1 MGGEEVV
8 SPNAADELAAD
19 LLLTRLAVGHD
30 PAARGEDRDA
40 HARTDARD
48 AVVADV
54 DAAAGTRDAADA
66 VNGARSITPTT
77 PSNDRDRPVLQV
89 IVGSTR
95 PGRIGRSFA
104 EWIER
109 AATDHG
115 DFTVEMVD
123 LTDVA
128 LPFLDEPNHPR
139 LAQYTHQH
147 TRDWSAT
154 ISRADAFILVTPEY
168 NHSYNAVLKN
178 AIDFL
183 HNEWKHKAVCF
194 LSYGGVSAGT
204 RAMQALEPVVLSVGM
219 APVASAVTVP
229 FAAQFLD
236 DDGVV
241 QPNEIMTASAK
252 TMLDDL
258 AAQTAALATRRA
270 AI

>member
-1 MGGEEVV
+1 MCG
-8 SPNAADELAAD
+8 
-19 LLLTRLAVGHD
+19 
-30 PAARGEDRDA
+30 
-40 HARTDARD
+40 
-48 AVVADV
+48 
-54 DAAAGTRDAADA
+54 
-66 VNGARSITPTT
+66 
-77 PSNDRDRPVLQV
+77 
-89 IVGSTR
+89 IVGYVGS
-95 PGRIGRSFA
+95 
-104 EWIER
+104 R
-109 AATDHG
+109 AATPIVIEGLKRLEYRGYDSAGIATMHAG
-115 DFTVEMVD
+115 KINVVKTIGR
-123 LTDVA
+123 VA
-128 LPFLDEPNHPR
+128 NLEDKLETLGGVR
-139 LAQYTHQH
+139 GTIGMCH
-147 TRDWSAT
+147 TRWAT
-154 ISRADAFILVTPEY
+154 HGGVTDPNAHPHTDDRAGICLIHNGIIENYA
-168 NHSYNAVLKN
+168 SLKN

>member
-1 MGGEEVV
+1 MT
-8 SPNAADELAAD
+8 ND
-19 LLLTRLAVGHD
+19 
-30 PAARGEDRDA
+30 DA
-40 HARTDARD
+40 ST
-48 AVVADV
+48 
-54 DAAAGTRDAADA
+54 
-66 VNGARSITPTT
+66 TT

-109 AATDHG
+109 IATDHG

>member
-1 MGGEEVV
+1 M
-8 SPNAADELAAD
+8 SNNDE
-19 LLLTRLAVGHD
+19 
-30 PAARGEDRDA
+30 PA
-40 HARTDARD
+40 
-48 AVVADV
+48 
-54 DAAAGTRDAADA
+54 
-66 VNGARSITPTT
+66 TT
-77 PSNDRDRPVLQV
+77 PNSDRDRPVLQV

-95 PGRIGRSFA
+95 PGRIGRSFG

-109 AATDHG
+109 IAAEHG
-115 DFTVEMVD
+115 HFTVEMVD
-123 LTDVA
+123 LAEVA

-139 LAQYTHQH
+139 LAQYLHQH
-147 TRDWSAT
+147 TRDWSAMA
-154 ISRADAFILVTPEY
+154 SRADAFILVTPEY

-183 HNEWKHKAVCF
+183 HNEWKHKAVGF

-204 RAMQALEPVVLSVGM
+204 RAMQALEPVVLAVAM
-219 APVASAVTVP
+219 APVATAVTVP

-241 QPNEIMTASAK
+241 QANEIMTTSAR

-258 AAQTAALATRRA
+258 AAQTAALVPRRA